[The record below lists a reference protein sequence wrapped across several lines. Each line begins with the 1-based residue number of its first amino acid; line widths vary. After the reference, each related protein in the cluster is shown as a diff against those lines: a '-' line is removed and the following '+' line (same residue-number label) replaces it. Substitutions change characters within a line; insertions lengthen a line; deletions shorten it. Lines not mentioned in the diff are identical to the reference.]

1 MAQTPARV
9 PVIGV
14 LAPGP
19 SPRSAPDLSAVAL
32 EEGLKERGWTPGRTV
47 RIDVRYA
54 DGEAGRLR
62 DHAHDLVRQ
71 KVDVIVARA
80 VPPIRA
86 AQQATATIPIVMSGA
101 GQDPVRLGLV
111 ASLARPEANI
121 TGLTLLSQ
129 DLLAKQLQ
137 VLKEVV
143 PRLSRVTVLG
153 SRSSPLAPKL
163 RKDVDL
169 AGEALGVQVQHLDIA
184 AAADIER
191 AFEDMTRAK
200 TGGVVVR
207 GDAFILEA
215 HVPRVAA
222 LTVKHR
228 LPAIFWLDVYTEA
241 GGLMAYGADLL
252 DVHRRSAFY
261 VDRLLRGARPGDLP
275 IEEPSRLSLV
285 LNLKTA
291 QAIGLT
297 VPPAVLAQASEVI
310 Q

>member
-1 MAQTPARV
+1 M
-9 PVIGV
+9 PVVGV

-19 SPRSAPDLSAVAL
+19 PPRSAPDLSAVAF
-32 EEGLKERGWTPGRTV
+32 EQALKELGWTPGRTV

-54 DGEAGRLR
+54 DGDAGRLR
-62 DHAHDLVRQ
+62 ELAQDLVRL
-71 KVDVIVARA
+71 KTDVIVARA
-80 VPPIRA
+80 LPSIRA
-86 AQQATATIPIVMSGA
+86 AQQATATIPIVMSGS

-111 ASLARPEANI
+111 ASLARPEGNI

-153 SRSSPLAPKL
+153 SRSVPLAPKL

-184 AAADIER
+184 GAGDIER

-200 TGGVVVR
+200 TGGLLVR
-207 GDAFILEA
+207 ADPFVLEA
-215 HVPRVAA
+215 HARRVAA

-228 LPAIFWLDVYTEA
+228 LPAIFWLDVYTKA

-275 IEEPSRLSLV
+275 IEEPSRLALV